1 MTKSRARPILGHRV
15 AIWIS
20 GVGMRTRNLREP
32 RVWDSVG
39 VMIVGAVVAL
49 AGCAAQP
56 AKTQDSATIGGGQGV
71 APVASKPIDF
81 HTLKETSCPH
91 SAVSYQEWVAK
102 FQSYALSKGKPDT
115 VIQTAFAGVKENPEI
130 SDRAA
135 KQPEF
140 VTPVWSYLDRAVSDE
155 RVARGQLKYQENKVL
170 LAGIEHDY
178 GVPPEIVMGIWGI
191 ETDFGNSFGDANV
204 FEALSNLGY
213 RANRQSFAC
222 TELLAALDILAKNN
236 LPASRMVGSWAGAM
250 GHPQF
255 LPSNYLSLAVDRDG
269 SGTPDLWHSLP
280 DALASAAN
288 HLLDDGWRRNLPWGL
303 EVKLPA
309 TFPYGEA
316 ELDLVQP
323 ISHWQ
328 KLGVTRM
335 DGSALPNLPGG
346 TSILLLAGHRGPAF
360 VITENFKV
368 ILKYNYSTSYALS
381 VAHLGDRILGGRRII
396 GTWPVQEQPLSLEE
410 REEVQTL
417 LQARGY
423 DVGKVDGVLGLKS
436 RKAARGFQ
444 KELGWPQDGFINKA
458 LLEELLRRKS
468 V

>member
-1 MTKSRARPILGHRV
+1 M
-15 AIWIS
+15 
-20 GVGMRTRNLREP
+20 GMRTRDLPGPRLR
-32 RVWDSVG
+32 DSVG
-39 VMIVGAVVAL
+39 IMIVGAVVAV

-56 AKTQDSATIGGGQGV
+56 AKTQGGTMADSAQSA

-81 HTLKETSCPH
+81 HTLKETKCPT
-91 SAVSYQEWVAK
+91 SAASYQEWVAK
-102 FQSYALSKGKPDT
+102 FQSYALSKGRPDT

-130 SDRAA
+130 SDRAS

-140 VTPVWSYLDRAVSDE
+140 VTPVWTYLDRAVSED
-155 RVARGQLKYQENKVL
+155 RVARGQLKYLENKAL

-191 ETDFGNSFGDANV
+191 ETDFGNNFGDVNV
-204 FEALSNLGY
+204 FEALTNLGY

-222 TELLAALDILAKNN
+222 SELLAALDIVAKDNV
-236 LPASRMVGSWAGAM
+236 PASRMVGSWAGAM

-255 LPSNYLSLAVDRDG
+255 LPSNYLTLAVDRDK
-269 SGTPDLWHSLP
+269 SGTADLWASLP
-280 DALASAAN
+280 DAFASAAN
-288 HLLDDGWRRNLPWGL
+288 HLVDDGWQRNLTWGL
-303 EVKLPA
+303 EVKLPEK
-309 TFPYGEA
+309 FPYGEA
-316 ELDLVQP
+316 ELDLVRP
-323 ISHWQ
+323 VGHWK

-335 DGSALPNLPGG
+335 DGSALPDLPGG
-346 TSILLLAGHRGPAF
+346 TSILVLAGHRGPAF
-360 VITENFKV
+360 LITENFKV

-381 VAHLGDRILGGRRII
+381 VAYLGDRILGGRPII
-396 GTWPVQEQPLSLEE
+396 GAWPVQEQPLSLDE

-423 DVGKVDGVLGLKS
+423 EVGKVDGVLGLKS

-444 KELGWPQDGFINKA
+444 KELGWAQDGFINKA
-458 LLEELLRRKS
+458 LLEELRRRKN